1 MTGFYRYIISFAIT
15 HIFFAVFLFFGLGI
29 FTELPYDEQ
38 EFIYPY
44 IFYLCIIGT
53 LFQSLVF
60 TVISHFTEITGIS
73 FFITALVVELLVANS
88 LFFYF
93 IGNQGY
99 TEELIDSILMNASLL
114 AAFFIM
120 MLIREYQAQEL

>member
-1 MTGFYRYIISFAIT
+1 MTGFYRYILSFAVT

-29 FTELPYDEQ
+29 FTDLPYDEQ
-38 EFIYPY
+38 QFIYPY

-53 LFQSLVF
+53 VVQSIVF
-60 TVISHFTEITGIS
+60 TAISHFTDIAGVS
-73 FFITALVVELLVANS
+73 FFIIALVVELLVANS
-88 LFFYF
+88 LFFQF
-93 IGNQGY
+93 MGNQGH

-120 MLIREYQAQEL
+120 MLIKEYQAQEL